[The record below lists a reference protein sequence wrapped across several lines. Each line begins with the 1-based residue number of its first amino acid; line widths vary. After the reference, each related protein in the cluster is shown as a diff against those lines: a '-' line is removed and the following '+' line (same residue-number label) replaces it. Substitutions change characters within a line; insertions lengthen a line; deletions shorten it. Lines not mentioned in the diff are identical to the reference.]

1 MCAQKT
7 HSNISIVTSLDDPRV
22 DQYRSVRDAD
32 LRGRRHLCMVESEMV
47 VRRLL
52 NSRWKIHSLFLSPQ
66 KYERLAPFIEDI
78 SLQVFVSDVSL
89 MSDITGFHIHRG
101 TLALVQSPSKESL
114 CVQKLIQ
121 SLQNKKQISLLF
133 AEGITNVDNMGAL
146 FRNAAAF
153 GVDALV
159 LDATCC
165 DPLYRKAIRV
175 SMGHALSIPWAVT
188 SDWMEEIKELKSV
201 LGIQLIGCETGVKSK
216 PIWEV
221 VPTSKIGLVMG
232 EEKKGLSPST
242 LELCDEVVEI
252 PMTKTVPSVNVAV
265 ASAVGLYE
273 FLCRNGIHDR

>member
-1 MCAQKT
+1 
-7 HSNISIVTSLDDPRV
+7 
-22 DQYRSVRDAD
+22 
-32 LRGRRHLCMVESEMV
+32 
-47 VRRLL
+47 
-52 NSRWKIHSLFLSPQ
+52 
-66 KYERLAPFIEDI
+66 
-78 SLQVFVSDVSL
+78 
-89 MSDITGFHIHRG
+89 
-101 TLALVQSPSKESL
+101 
-114 CVQKLIQ
+114 
-121 SLQNKKQISLLF
+121 
-133 AEGITNVDNMGAL
+133 MGSL

-188 SDWMEEIKELKSV
+188 IDWVEELKELKST
-201 LGIQLIGCETGVKSK
+201 LGIQLIGCETCVNSK

-221 VPTSKIGLVMG
+221 VPSSKMGLVMG
-232 EEKKGLSPST
+232 EEKNGLSPST

-273 FLCRNGIHDR
+273 FLCRKGIDDG